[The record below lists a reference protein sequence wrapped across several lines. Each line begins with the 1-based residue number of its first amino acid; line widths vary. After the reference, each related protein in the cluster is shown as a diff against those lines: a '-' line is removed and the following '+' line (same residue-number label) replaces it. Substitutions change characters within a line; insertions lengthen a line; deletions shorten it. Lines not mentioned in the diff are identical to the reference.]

1 MRPVRRGP
9 SPVTKDFDDYTKA
22 LPDLI
27 ARIGR
32 YCSYCERPILTQLAV
47 EHIQPKS
54 LPHYEHLRGRW
65 ENFLLSCVNCNS
77 TKKDK
82 DVQLSAILLPDR
94 DNTFAAFTYRAD
106 GSIVPAAGLAD
117 PVKQQAQ
124 DTLALTG
131 LEKRPADALDENGK
145 RVAIDRVSRRME
157 VWAITEDVRADLL
170 ADTDNAA
177 LQRAAIRTA
186 QASGFF
192 SIWMKVFEGEPAM
205 RNRLIDAFG
214 GTRASGCFDAAT
226 GASVSP
232 APNPDGL
239 PDGGKI

>member
-1 MRPVRRGP
+1 VRPVRRGP

-54 LPHYEHLRGRW
+54 LPKYEHLRGRW
-65 ENFLLSCVNCNS
+65 ENFLLGCVNCNS

-82 DVQLSAILLPDR
+82 DVQFSAMLLPDR
-94 DNTFAAFTYRAD
+94 DNTFAAFTYRSD

-117 PVKQQAQ
+117 PVQQQAR

-131 LEKRPADALDENGK
+131 LDKRPANVLDENGK
-145 RVAIDRVSRRME
+145 RVAIDRISQRME
-157 VWAITEDVRADLL
+157 VWAKAEEARADVL
-170 ADTDNAA
+170 ANPANEAVRKMVVRLA
-177 LQRAAIRTA
+177 LAE
-186 QASGFF
+186 GFF

-205 RNRLIDAFG
+205 RNRLIDAFASS
-214 GTRASGCFDAAT
+214 RASGCFDAVT
-226 GASVSP
+226 GASISP
-232 APNPDGL
+232 APNPDAL